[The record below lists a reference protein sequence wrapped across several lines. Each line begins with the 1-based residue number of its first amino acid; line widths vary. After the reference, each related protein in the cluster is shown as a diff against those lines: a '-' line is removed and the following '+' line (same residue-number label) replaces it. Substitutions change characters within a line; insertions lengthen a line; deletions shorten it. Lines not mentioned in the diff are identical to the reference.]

1 MNPLDAIP
9 GSVRAVLLLLLTA
22 LLVWFGAVTPYLDGL
37 KHSSRAIEAAEEQLA
52 LFRNAAGRGARETD
66 PLAEKNLALYLLPGA
81 SSSASA
87 AYLQE
92 RASAVAH
99 GSGAVMLS
107 FELLPQPP
115 ASDAQLETVTGR
127 IRMTGNTG
135 ALRAWLHAMESQR
148 PLLQLDNVF
157 VRARSP
163 SDSVPGGHL
172 DVQIDLS
179 GFRQP
184 GNGSAP

>member
-1 MNPLDAIP
+1 MNLLQALP

-22 LLVWFGAVTPYLDGL
+22 LLVWFGAVTPYLEGL
-37 KHSSRAIEAAEEQLA
+37 QHSSRAINAAKDQLA
-52 LFRNAAGRGARETD
+52 LYRNAASRGTRETD
-66 PLAEKNLALYLLPGA
+66 SSAEKRLAHYLLPGA
-81 SSSASA
+81 SSSAAA

-92 RASAVAH
+92 RAGAVAH
-99 GSGAVMLS
+99 SSGAVLLS
-107 FELLPQPP
+107 FELLPPPP
-115 ASDAQLETVTGR
+115 ASDVRLETVTGR
-127 IRMTGNTG
+127 IRMTGNTQS
-135 ALRAWLHAMESQR
+135 LRAWLHALESQR
-148 PLLQLDNVF
+148 PLLQLNNVF

-184 GNGSAP
+184 GNGSTP

>member
-1 MNPLDAIP
+1 MNLFNAVP
-9 GSVRAVLLLLLTA
+9 GPVRAVLLLLLTA
-22 LLVWFGAVTPYLDGL
+22 LLIWFGAVTPYLDGL
-37 KHSSRAIEAAEEQLA
+37 QHSSQAIEAAREQLA
-52 LFRNAAGRGARETD
+52 LYRNAAGRGARAND
-66 PLAEKNLALYLLPGA
+66 PSAEKSLALYLLPGA
-81 SSSASA
+81 SSSAAA

-92 RASAVAH
+92 RAGAVARS
-99 GSGAVMLS
+99 SGAVMLS
-107 FELLPQPP
+107 FELLPQPA
-115 ASDAQLETVTGR
+115 ASGAQLETVTGR

-135 ALRAWLHAMESQR
+135 ALRDWLHAMESQR